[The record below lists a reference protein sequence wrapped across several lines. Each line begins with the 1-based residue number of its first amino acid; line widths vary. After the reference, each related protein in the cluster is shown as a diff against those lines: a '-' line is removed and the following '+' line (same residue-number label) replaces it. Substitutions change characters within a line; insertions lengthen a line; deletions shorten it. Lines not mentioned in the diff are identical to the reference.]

1 MITLGAYVLIAG
13 AILMLLA
20 NHQTRVVEQ
29 QQNTNA
35 DAVAA
40 EVANQDAATTDPSTT
55 PSTTQAGQTK
65 GQNGS
70 PVRIQVLEADI
81 NIAVAPGVYNTSSQT
96 WTLSTTKAH
105 YALVTPKPNTDG
117 GNTFI
122 YGHNRKSVFARLTG
136 IKVGSTAVITTDK
149 NQRFTYRLRAINT
162 TTPTDDSL
170 FHYSGPPILTLQTCT
185 GANFQNRT
193 LYVFDL
199 IGVTNA

>member
-1 MITLGAYVLIAG
+1 LVVGVV
-13 AILMLLA
+13 LMLLA
-20 NHQTRVVEQ
+20 NHQRHAVEQ

-40 EVANQDAATTDPSTT
+40 EVANQSSSTPAPGSATT
-55 PSTTQAGQTK
+55 TQSSQNKGQT
-65 GQNGS
+65 GN

-81 NIAVAPGVYNTSSQT
+81 NIAVAPGVYNSTSQT

-105 YALVTPKPNTDG
+105 YALVTPKPNSDG

-122 YGHNRKSVFARLTG
+122 YGHNRSSVFSRLTTV
-136 IKVGSTAVITTDK
+136 KVGSTAVVTTDK
-149 NQRFTYRLRAINT
+149 DQRFIYRLRTINT

-170 FHYSGPPILTLQTCT
+170 FRYSGPPILTLQTCT

-193 LYVFDL
+193 LYTFDL
-199 IGVTNA
+199 VGVTNA